1 MSEASL
7 STVHE
12 VEHEG
17 KRIVLVGTAHISA
30 SSVRDVQEVLE
41 RERPDTVC
49 VELCAS
55 RLSALRDPDSWQ
67 RMDIFKVIR
76 EGKTFL
82 LLANLMM
89 SSFQRKLGAQLGVQ
103 PGAEMLEAVRIAEAQ
118 GAELVLADR
127 DVRTTLQR
135 TWRKLGFWSRIKI
148 LGQLLVGMVSREE
161 IEESEIEKLKQE
173 DALAEAMEGL
183 ASQSPVVKQVL
194 IDERDQFLAER
205 IRQAPGSQIVAI
217 VGAGHLG
224 GIQQELTRSHD
235 LDALN
240 DLPLPGKLGRT
251 LKWGIPGVIIGLILY
266 GFLTVDADV
275 SLEMVQRWF
284 LINGILSALGSAFV
298 LAHPLTILSA
308 FVAAPFTSLNP
319 MIAAGWVA
327 GLVEAF
333 LRKPQVH
340 DFAAL
345 RDDILTLGGFWRNKI
360 TRILLVVVFANL
372 GSSIGTLLGG
382 FAIASLL

>member
-1 MSEASL
+1 MASP

-30 SSVRDVQEVLE
+30 SSVQEVKEVLE
-41 RERPDTVC
+41 RECPDTVC
-49 VELCAS
+49 VELCES
-55 RLSALRDPDSWQ
+55 RLSALRDPDAWQ

-89 SSFQRKLGAQLGVQ
+89 SAFQRKLGAQLGVQ

-148 LGQLLVGMVSREE
+148 LGQLLVGMISREE
-161 IEESEIEKLKQE
+161 IEELEIEKMKQG

-205 IRQAPGSQIVAI
+205 IRQAPGNQIVAI
-217 VGAGHLG
+217 VGAGHLEG
-224 GIQQELTRSHD
+224 LKNELACPHD
-235 LDALN
+235 LDTLN
-240 DLPLPGKLGRT
+240 RLPPQGMVGSVF
-251 LKWGIPGVIIGLILY
+251 KWGIPGVILALICY
-266 GFLTVDADV
+266 GFWTADAAV
-275 SLEMVQRWF
+275 SLEIVQRWF
-284 LINGILSALGSAFV
+284 LINGIFSALGTALV

-333 LRKPQVH
+333 LRKPQVQ

-345 RDDILTLGGFWRNKI
+345 SDDILTLGGYWRNKI

-372 GSSIGTLLGG
+372 GSSIGTFLGG
-382 FAIASLL
+382 FAIARLL

>member
-12 VEHEG
+12 VEHKG

-30 SSVRDVQEVLE
+30 SSVREVQEVLE

-224 GIQQELTRSHD
+224 GIQQELTHSHD

-284 LINGILSALGSAFV
+284 LINGILSALGSALV

-345 RDDILTLGGFWRNKI
+345 SDDILTLGGFWRNKI

>member
-1 MSEASL
+1 M
-7 STVHE
+7 
-12 VEHEG
+12 
-17 KRIVLVGTAHISA
+17 LVGTAHISA
-30 SSVRDVQEVLE
+30 SSVREVQEVLE
-41 RERPDTVC
+41 QERPDTVC
-49 VELCAS
+49 VELCES

-82 LLANLMM
+82 LLANLLM
-89 SSFQRKLGAQLGVQ
+89 SAFQRKLGAQLGVQ

-118 GAELVLADR
+118 EADLVLADR
-127 DVRTTLQR
+127 DVRITLQR
-135 TWRKLGFWSRIKI
+135 AWRKLGFWSRIKV
-148 LGQLLVGMVSREE
+148 LGQLLVGMVSQEQIEEGE
-161 IEESEIEKLKQE
+161 IERMKQG

-205 IRQAPGSQIVAI
+205 IRQAPGSQVVAI
-217 VGAGHLG
+217 VGAGHLA
-224 GIQQELTRSHD
+224 GIQQELTRPHD

-240 DLPLPGKLGRT
+240 ELPPPGRLGNT

-266 GFLTVDADV
+266 GFWTTDAAV
-275 SLEMVQRWF
+275 SLEMIQRWF
-284 LINGILSALGSAFV
+284 LINGLLSALGTILVF
-298 LAHPLTILSA
+298 AHPLTILSA

-333 LRKPQVH
+333 LRKPQVQ
-340 DFAAL
+340 DFEVL
-345 RDDILTLGGFWRNKI
+345 SDDILTIGGFWRNKI

-372 GSSIGTLLGG
+372 GSSIGTFLGG

>member
-1 MSEASL
+1 M
-7 STVHE
+7 
-12 VEHEG
+12 
-17 KRIVLVGTAHISA
+17 LVGTAHISA
-30 SSVRDVQEVLE
+30 SSVREVQEVLE

-89 SSFQRKLGAQLGVQ
+89 SAFQRKLGAQLGVQ

-183 ASQSPVVKQVL
+183 ARQSPVVKQVL

-284 LINGILSALGSAFV
+284 LINGILSALGSALV

-308 FVAAPFTSLNP
+308 FVAAPFTSLTP